1 MLFRSHRR
9 LHDKFAISG
18 GIPNMMLSYGKPEE
32 VREFTKRVL
41 REVAADGGYILD
53 AGAIMQDVVGN
64 AGQASGLMGTLAD
77 SARSQSRSI
86 GEVESA
92 VQALDSATQQNAALV
107 EQTTS
112 AATSLADSAHQL
124 SQEVSFFKLA

>member
-1 MLFRSHRR
+1 MLEAAAHLIRPLIAH
-9 LHDKFAISG
+9 
-18 GIPNMMLSYGKPEE
+18 
-32 VREFTKRVL
+32 L
-41 REVAADGGYILD
+41 REVVRAGPIIGTDGMILR
-53 AGAIMQDVVGN
+53 
-64 AGQASGLMGTLAD
+64 LMGTLAD
-77 SARSQSRSI
+77 SARSQSRNI

>member
-1 MLFRSHRR
+1 VVAS
-9 LHDKFAISG
+9 
-18 GIPNMMLSYGKPEE
+18 E
-32 VREFTKRVL
+32 VRALAGRSATAA
-41 REVAADGGYILD
+41 REIKGLIQSSIEKVESGTQVVTR
-53 AGAIMQDVVGN
+53 AGEIMQDVVGN

-112 AATSLADSAHQL
+112 AATSLADSARQL